1 MSAHTDQQG
10 IALLCGANGAVLRV
24 IRDELELPDFFRVG
38 HTLAELVTASAADT
52 LAAFLKVLADR
63 GAAFNWALPV
73 EIAGVATPLYFAGV
87 AEGDHFYLVA
97 ARSSAGLA
105 RFHEELM
112 LINNEQTNAL
122 RAALKE
128 LSVQQRHDARRDSA
142 LYEDLS
148 LLNNE
153 LATLQREMAKKNI
166 ELEQLNALKNE
177 LLGMAAHDL
186 RSPLGVIQ
194 NYSDFLEADAG
205 PQLSDE
211 HRAFISIIQRTS
223 RFMLGLVDDLLDVT
237 TIEAGRLTLDRQPSD
252 LGRLLADNVTLN
264 RTLAARKNITI
275 ELATTVRSLPMVT
288 LDARR
293 IEQVLNNLIG
303 NAMKFA
309 PPGSRVTVS
318 AEATADAVM
327 IRVTDQG
334 PGIPAADLPNLFK
347 PFAKATARGTAG
359 EKSTG
364 LGLAIVG
371 KVVAAHG
378 GRIWVESELGKGATF
393 FVSLPITTPV

>member
-1 MSAHTDQQG
+1 MTTHNDQPG
-10 IALLCGANGAVLRV
+10 VALLCDAHGVVLRV
-24 IRDELELPDFFRVG
+24 IRDELGVPDLFRVG
-38 HTLAELVTASAADT
+38 RTLAELVTATAVDS
-52 LAAFLKVLADR
+52 LSAFLTVLADR

-73 EIAGVATPLYFAGV
+73 DIAGVTTPLYFAGV

-97 ARSSAGLA
+97 ARSTAGLA

-128 LSVQQRHDARRDSA
+128 LSVQQRQDARRDSA

-148 LLNNE
+148 RLNNE

-211 HRAFISIIQRTS
+211 HRAFISTIKRTS

-275 ELATTVRSLPMVT
+275 ELATTVETLPMVM

-318 AEATADAVM
+318 AEATADAVT

-334 PGIPAADLPNLFK
+334 PGIPAPDLPNLFK

-378 GRIWVESELGKGATF
+378 GRIWVESEVGKGASF
-393 FVSLPITTPV
+393 VVSLPLT

>member
-275 ELATTVRSLPMVT
+275 ELATTVESLPMVT

>member
-1 MSAHTDQQG
+1 VSTHTDQQG

-24 IRDELELPDFFRVG
+24 IRDELELPDLFRVG
-38 HTLAELVTASAADT
+38 RTLAELVTASEADT
-52 LAAFLKVLADR
+52 VAAFLKVLADR
-63 GAAFNWALPV
+63 GAAFNWTLPV
-73 EIAGVATPLYFAGV
+73 DIAGVSTPLYFAGV

-97 ARSSAGLA
+97 ARSSVGLA

-128 LSVQQRHDARRDSA
+128 LSVQQRQDARRDSA

-148 LLNNE
+148 RLNNE

-166 ELEQLNALKNE
+166 ELEQLNTVKNE

-211 HRAFISIIQRTS
+211 HRAFISTIKRTS

-252 LGRLLADNVTLN
+252 LGRLLADNVPLN

-275 ELATTVRSLPMVT
+275 ELATTDSLPMVT

-318 AEATADAVM
+318 AAATADAVT

-378 GRIWVESELGKGATF
+378 GRIWVESEVGKGASF
-393 FVSLPITTPV
+393 VVSLPLA

>member
-1 MSAHTDQQG
+1 MTVADRQG
-10 IALLCGANGAVLRV
+10 VALLCDPAGTVRRV
-24 IRDELELPDFFRVG
+24 IRDDLGLPGLFAEGRS
-38 HTLAELVTASAADT
+38 LADVTAPTSAGA
-52 LAAFLKVLADR
+52 LGAFLKAVVDR
-63 GAAFNWALPV
+63 GAAFDREMRVRATDR
-73 EIAGVATPLYFAGV
+73 EIALFFSGVS
-87 AEGDHFYLVA
+87 EGDHLYMVA
-97 ARSSAGLA
+97 ARSTASLA
-105 RFHEELM
+105 RLHEELV

-128 LSVQQRHDARRDSA
+128 LGLRQQRDANRDQH

-148 LLNNE
+148 RLNNE

-205 PQLSDE
+205 PPLNDE
-211 HRAFISIIQRTS
+211 QRAFISTIKRTS

-237 TIEAGRLTLDRQPSD
+237 TIEAGRLILERQPCD
-252 LGRLLADNVTLN
+252 PGQLLTENVTLN
-264 RTLAARKNITI
+264 RTLAARKTI
-275 ELATTVRSLPMVT
+275 AIDWTAPERPLPT
-288 LDARR
+288 LSLDAGR

-309 PPGSRVTVS
+309 PPGSRVSVS
-318 AEATADAVM
+318 ATADQDE
-327 IRVTDQG
+327 VTFAIADQG
-334 PGIPAADLPNLFK
+334 PGIPPGDLPNLFK
-347 PFAKATARGTAG
+347 PFARATARGTAG

-364 LGLAIVG
+364 LGLAIVR
-371 KVVAAHG
+371 KIIEAHG
-378 GRIWVESELGKGATF
+378 GRIWVESEPGKGATF
-393 FVSLPITTPV
+393 RFALPLTMPT

>member
-1 MSAHTDQQG
+1 MTAHDRQG
-10 IALLCGANGAVLRV
+10 VALLCDSAGTVRRV
-24 IRDELELPDFFRVG
+24 IRDDVGLPGLFQEGRS
-38 HTLAELVTASAADT
+38 LADVTAPASAGA
-52 LAAFLKVLADR
+52 LKAFLEAVVAR
-63 GAAFNWALPV
+63 GAAFDRELRV
-73 EIAGVATPLYFAGV
+73 RATDREMAMFFSGMS
-87 AEGDHFYLVA
+87 EGDHLYVVA
-97 ARSSAGLA
+97 ARSTASLA
-105 RFHEELM
+105 RLHEELV

-128 LSVQQRHDARRDSA
+128 LGLRQQRDASRDQH

-148 LLNNE
+148 RLNNE

-166 ELEQLNALKNE
+166 ELEQLNTLKNE

-205 PQLSDE
+205 PLLNDE
-211 HRAFISIIQRTS
+211 HRAFISTIKRTS

-237 TIEAGRLTLDRQPSD
+237 SIDAGRLTLDRQPCD
-252 LGRLLADNVTLN
+252 LGRLLTDNVTLN
-264 RTLAARKNITI
+264 RTLAARKTI
-275 ELATTVRSLPMVT
+275 AIDWSPPGLLLPSLP
-288 LDARR
+288 LDAGR

-309 PPGSRVTVS
+309 APGSRVVVS
-318 AEATADAVM
+318 AASSADG
-327 IRVTDQG
+327 VTISIADQG
-334 PGIPAADLPNLFK
+334 PGISPGDLMNLFK
-347 PFAKATARGTAG
+347 PFARATARGTAG

-364 LGLAIVG
+364 LGLAIVR
-371 KVVAAHG
+371 KIVEAHG

-393 FVSLPITTPV
+393 LFWLPITTPI

>member
-1 MSAHTDQQG
+1 M
-10 IALLCGANGAVLRV
+10 VRRV
-24 IRDELELPDFFRVG
+24 IRDDLGLPGLFAEGRS
-38 HTLAELVTASAADT
+38 LADVTAPASAGA
-52 LAAFLKVLADR
+52 LEGFLTAVADR
-63 GAAFNWALPV
+63 GAAFDREVRVRAADR
-73 EIAGVATPLYFAGV
+73 EIALFFSGVS
-87 AEGDHFYLVA
+87 EGDHLYVVA
-97 ARSSAGLA
+97 ARSTASLA
-105 RFHEELM
+105 RLHEELV

-128 LSVQQRHDARRDSA
+128 LGLRQQRDTNRDQH

-148 LLNNE
+148 RLNNE

-205 PQLSDE
+205 PLLNDE
-211 HRAFISIIQRTS
+211 QRAFISTIKRTS
-223 RFMLGLVDDLLDVT
+223 RFMLGLVDDLLDVS
-237 TIEAGRLTLDRQPSD
+237 TIDAGRLVLDRQPCD
-252 LGRLLADNVTLN
+252 PGLLLTENVTLN
-264 RTLAARKNITI
+264 RTLAARKTI
-275 ELATTVRSLPMVT
+275 AIDWTAPERPLPILQ
-288 LDARR
+288 LDAGR

-309 PPGSRVTVS
+309 SPGSRVGVS
-318 AEATADAVM
+318 ATANDAA
-327 IRVTDQG
+327 VTISIADQG
-334 PGIPAADLPNLFK
+334 PGIPPGDLPNLFK
-347 PFAKATARGTAG
+347 PFGRATARGTAG

-364 LGLAIVG
+364 LGLAIVR
-371 KVVAAHG
+371 KIVEAHG

-393 FVSLPITTPV
+393 RFALPITMPR

>member
-1 MSAHTDQQG
+1 MTSHSDHQG
-10 IALLCGANGAVLRV
+10 IALLCDGSGAVLRV
-24 IRDELELPDFFRVG
+24 IRDELGLPDLRVG
-38 HTLAELVTASAADT
+38 RTLADLVTTSAVDAV
-52 LAAFLKVLADR
+52 AALLKVLADR

-73 EIAGVATPLYFAGV
+73 VSGGVTTPLYFAGV

-97 ARSSAGLA
+97 ARSAAGLA

-122 RAALKE
+122 RAALKQ
-128 LSVQQRHDARRDSA
+128 LSLQQRQETRRDSA

-148 LLNNE
+148 QLNNE

-166 ELEQLNALKNE
+166 ELEQVNALKNE

-186 RSPLGVIQ
+186 RNPLGVIQ

-211 HRAFISIIQRTS
+211 HRAFIATIKRTS

-264 RTLAARKNITI
+264 RTLAARKNISI
-275 ELATTVRSLPMVT
+275 ALATSVQPLPMVT
-288 LDARR
+288 LDAHR

-303 NAMKFA
+303 NAMKFS
-309 PPGSRVTVS
+309 PPGSHVAVS
-318 AEATADAVM
+318 AEATADSVT

-347 PFAKATARGTAG
+347 PFTKATARGTAG

-378 GRIWVESELGKGATF
+378 GRIWVESEVGKGASF
-393 FVSLPITTPV
+393 VVSLPTA